1 MTMTKTLLATA
12 IVLAFA
18 GTASAKIIQAPLT
31 GNHTFDEDVRV
42 EGSGLNPSLNSES

>member
-42 EGSGLNPSLNSES
+42 EGTQIVQI